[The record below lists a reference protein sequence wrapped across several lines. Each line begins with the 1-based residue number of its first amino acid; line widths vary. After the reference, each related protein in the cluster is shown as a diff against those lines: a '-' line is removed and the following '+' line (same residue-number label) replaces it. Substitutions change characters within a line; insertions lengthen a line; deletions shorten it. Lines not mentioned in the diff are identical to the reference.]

1 MVERDLIID
10 YRVRVITTGLIVSW
24 FGFVIFSL
32 WTLSLENVDTAAS
45 IIALGG
51 FLFGLLILTFAP
63 WRSLLASP
71 LGDWL
76 IVVWTVAAILAV
88 MMFEVRRNDQ
98 PDGIG
103 FLLVT
108 FFAAAT
114 LIPNRTLITIGTISG
129 IAFAATVIGA
139 NGYDTI
145 ALSGHLLPFVG
156 AIVFVLLLSVGIR
169 TQLDQTNEA
178 YLLLADR
185 EAALAVQERE
195 LSQLYDVSRTI
206 GAGSKLNEVLPELV
220 GRVAQAVN
228 ARIGLILLYNP
239 QTELLDLMSPIWV
252 SGHTVHADEIKLA
265 LDEHGIGQRVFM
277 SGDGQVLN
285 DLNTE
290 DRRDRL
296 VAELEAAS
304 VAAVALRIENRTIGV
319 LLVGDKSG
327 GFSED
332 DLETLESVAAP
343 AALVLNQMTR
353 YEEARSASERMA
365 ELAQMKTDFVS
376 VVSHELRTPLTSII
390 GALGTLKRPELAPE
404 DPRAQQLIEMAE
416 KQSNRLK
423 TLIEDL
429 LVMSRIEADS
439 LPVRP
444 EEVPLDPFL
453 VDLIGSLPNGDMV
466 SYIPVPGIGTVRSDP
481 DHLARVVTN
490 LVENAIKYG
499 GDGKVELHTTVSRG
513 EVQISIVDRGPG
525 IPYEQ
530 HDVIFERFTQ
540 LQPHTTRSK
549 GGAGLGLSIVKGLV
563 EAMNGRVWYEPTVGG
578 GATFTVA
585 IPTS

>member
-304 VAAVALRIENRTIGV
+304 VAAVALRI
-319 LLVGDKSG
+319 
-327 GFSED
+327 
-332 DLETLESVAAP
+332 
-343 AALVLNQMTR
+343 
-353 YEEARSASERMA
+353 
-365 ELAQMKTDFVS
+365 
-376 VVSHELRTPLTSII
+376 
-390 GALGTLKRPELAPE
+390 
-404 DPRAQQLIEMAE
+404 
-416 KQSNRLK
+416 
-423 TLIEDL
+423 
-429 LVMSRIEADS
+429 
-439 LPVRP
+439 
-444 EEVPLDPFL
+444 
-453 VDLIGSLPNGDMV
+453 
-466 SYIPVPGIGTVRSDP
+466 
-481 DHLARVVTN
+481 
-490 LVENAIKYG
+490 
-499 GDGKVELHTTVSRG
+499 
-513 EVQISIVDRGPG
+513 
-525 IPYEQ
+525 
-530 HDVIFERFTQ
+530 
-540 LQPHTTRSK
+540 
-549 GGAGLGLSIVKGLV
+549 
-563 EAMNGRVWYEPTVGG
+563 
-578 GATFTVA
+578 
-585 IPTS
+585 